1 MFYLGFGLAAMTY
14 MGKNLGANEHLQAER
29 TGKMTQRIVL
39 IFGLVILSVMIVFYR
54 PIIHL
59 FIRKEDVIIA
69 GYGFQ
74 AIFIVFALVQ
84 VPKAMNTVISGSLR
98 GAGDIQWIMW
108 VNIIAVLLLEIGVN
122 WIGAFI
128 FHFGLM
134 GIWAV
139 QMVDEILKSSF
150 NFARFQSGK
159 WKLIR
164 I

>member
-1 MFYLGFGLAAMTY
+1 MDDNLINEKLGKTIVEAMKDYVVLLDRDLKVQYVNRLAP
-14 MGKNLGANEHLQAER
+14 G
-29 TGKMTQRIVL
+29 
-39 IFGLVILSVMIVFYR
+39 
-54 PIIHL
+54 
-59 FIRKEDVIIA
+59 IRKEDVIIA
-69 GYGFQ
+69 GYGFRV
-74 AIFIVFALVQ
+74 IFIVFALVQ

-122 WIGAFI
+122 WVGAFI

-139 QMVDEILKSSF
+139 QMGDEIFKSSI
-150 NFARFQSGK
+150 NYKRFISGK